1 MCNAWRHFIKDLREG
16 KKENE
21 DDRMRSGGKKDGRG
35 LRGLRG
41 LRGGGV
47 EMST

>member
-1 MCNAWRHFIKDLREG
+1 MCNAWRHFIKDLRVG

-21 DDRMRSGGKKDGRG
+21 DDRMRSGEEGMGKRRGRV
-35 LRGLRG
+35 
-41 LRGGGV
+41 GGGV